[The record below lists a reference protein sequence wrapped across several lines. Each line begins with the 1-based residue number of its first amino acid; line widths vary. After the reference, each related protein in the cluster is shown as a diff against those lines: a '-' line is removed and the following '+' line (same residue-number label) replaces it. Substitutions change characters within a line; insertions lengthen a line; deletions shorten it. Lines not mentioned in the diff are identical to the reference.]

1 MKRSISVVVI
11 AVAMGCIQG
20 SSDTASRF
28 VKVSDHCYY
37 MQLMESSEN
46 VAAVVTDEGV
56 LLVNPPPEPDLTI
69 AIDAL
74 KEITLRAVRWVIFTE
89 PGLCRNSE
97 ARFFAEQKPVFLA
110 SAKLR
115 ALSIPK
121 PGDKPSS
128 GAKSFVSSWLL
139 FERQM
144 RLFPSDLEIRI
155 IALQHRAR
163 TAGDMFV
170 FLPAEKVLI
179 VGRLYEAAR
188 YPDIDTAAEGSAVG
202 WIQGIKQVIDAVPIL
217 KAAIPQARPES
228 KLEKDKKPEEFVRI
242 ISSRGEASNLQNM
255 KDLLESSQKL
265 RSDISRAIRLGR
277 SCETFLAS
285 PASDPFRSYANLDSF
300 AAQLFAEAN

>member
-1 MKRSISVVVI
+1 
-11 AVAMGCIQG
+11 
-20 SSDTASRF
+20 
-28 VKVSDHCYY
+28 
-37 MQLMESSEN
+37 
-46 VAAVVTDEGV
+46 
-56 LLVNPPPEPDLTI
+56 
-69 AIDAL
+69 
-74 KEITLRAVRWVIFTE
+74 
-89 PGLCRNSE
+89 
-97 ARFFAEQKPVFLA
+97 
-110 SAKLR
+110 
-115 ALSIPK
+115 
-121 PGDKPSS
+121 
-128 GAKSFVSSWLL
+128 
-139 FERQM
+139 
-144 RLFPSDLEIRI
+144 
-155 IALQHRAR
+155 
-163 TAGDMFV
+163 MFV